1 MIAVNDTNLNIALD
15 IAEEAFISNP
25 SMLWFIKKDHKQRE
39 RMRELCRYCINMAR
53 ERKGA
58 FLSNDLN
65 GIVLYYG
72 NDAKVS
78 AFRFLKH
85 LIRLLNRATG
95 WGKFFQLLQRQRN
108 VQKMRG
114 NNPHIYVLLLASNHK
129 NGNGTVIEM
138 RDAIYSESE
147 RLKLPLFA
155 ETASEINKRAY
166 ERYGFKTYNEYIL
179 PNADTKLW
187 LLRREVMKKDCR
199 FSLANFNS

>member
-95 WGKFFQLLQRQRN
+95 WGKFFS
-108 VQKMRG
+108 V
-114 NNPHIYVLLLASNHK
+114 ASTPK
-129 NGNGTVIEM
+129 
-138 RDAIYSESE
+138 
-147 RLKLPLFA
+147 
-155 ETASEINKRAY
+155 KRAEN
-166 ERYGFKTYNEYIL
+166 ERQQSAHLCFAPGKQ
-179 PNADTKLW
+179 
-187 LLRREVMKKDCR
+187 
-199 FSLANFNS
+199 S